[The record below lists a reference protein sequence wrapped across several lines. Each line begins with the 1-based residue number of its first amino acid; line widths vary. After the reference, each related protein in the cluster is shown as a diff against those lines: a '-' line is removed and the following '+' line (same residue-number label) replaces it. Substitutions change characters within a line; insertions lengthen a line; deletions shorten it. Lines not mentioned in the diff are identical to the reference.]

1 MTEEATC
8 LSAEEI
14 QHFED
19 LARQFADRSVCS
31 FLQGEFSDGDPAR
44 LPDVFET
51 AFDIGIASLP
61 DRSASDN
68 AYGIWG
74 PASEEMGLLP
84 SVVLLQAIAET
95 CGGVAMALHA
105 QGLACN
111 LLLRSGYEDASAPR
125 RVALALQEG
134 FTLPYLDRLLS
145 PIDPDGE
152 GITTRAV
159 SGPDGHIINGEKS
172 FVYSLPDPQAY
183 LVMAASGDGWGLYL
197 VPADAEGLRR
207 IDPGQRTG
215 LRAPELR
222 HLRFEN
228 VRVSAD
234 ARLGGDRGLQ
244 MVFRALSLSWLG
256 MSAIAVGIARGGLT
270 AAKQYCAERYQ
281 GGTVIENH
289 PAVKGLLAGSEARM
303 ATAGW
308 ALSALAGRDP
318 ETLVTVGEAA
328 RLKMTAMELCV
339 QAVTDSLQTLGG
351 YGYMEDYGM
360 EKRLRDVAVLRSA
373 AGSSIYLKQLIADID
388 RKGRA

>member
-1 MTEEATC
+1 MTEETTC

-19 LARQFADRSVCS
+19 LARRFADRSVSS
-31 FLQGEFSDGDPAR
+31 FLQGDFSDGDPAR
-44 LPDVFET
+44 LTEVIET
-51 AFDIGIASLP
+51 AFDIGIASVP
-61 DRSASDN
+61 DRSVSDN
-68 AYGIWG
+68 TYGIWG
-74 PASEEMGLLP
+74 PATEQMGLLP
-84 SVVLLQAIAET
+84 SLVLLRAIATT

-105 QGLACN
+105 QGVAGN
-111 LLLRSGYEDASAPR
+111 LLLRAGGENGSAPR
-125 RVALALQEG
+125 RLALALQEG
-134 FTLPYLDRLLS
+134 FTLPYLDRLLF
-145 PIDPDGE
+145 PAETE
-152 GITTRAV
+152 GSATTTRAV
-159 SGPDGHIINGEKS
+159 SGPDGHLINGEKS

-197 VPADAEGLRR
+197 VPAGAEGLQL
-207 IDPGQRTG
+207 IDPGQRIG
-215 LRAPELR
+215 LRACELR
-222 HLRFEN
+222 HLRLKN
-228 VRVSAD
+228 VAVATD

-256 MSAIAVGIARGGLT
+256 MSAIAVGIATGGLA

-289 PAVKGLLAGSEARM
+289 PAVKGLIAGSEARM

-308 ALSALAGRDP
+308 ALCALAGRDP
-318 ETLVTVGEAA
+318 ERLETVGEAA
-328 RLKMTAMELCV
+328 RMKMTAMELCA

-373 AGSSIYLKQLIADID
+373 AGSSIYLKQLIADIE